1 MDINIKDPIS
11 AGIDAAKELGGKLLD
26 HFLPDPVAADKA
38 KLELERMAE
47 DGRLKRMVDETERF
61 KTEVADRQS
70 AREREAK
77 IATSADAPTLNK
89 VVLPI
94 LALAVVVLTFLLFGF
109 LLLGSD
115 PIEPNRKDI
124 IIFVCGALVGLAST
138 VINYYFGS
146 SSSSV
151 QKTEAMEQLLR
162 K

>member
-1 MDINIKDPIS
+1 MAFDPIT
-11 AGIDAAKELGGKLLD
+11 AGINLAKDVGGKLID
-26 HFLPDPVAADKA
+26 HFFPDPEQAAKA
-38 KLELERMAE
+38 QIELAQMAQ
-47 DGRLKRMVDETERF
+47 DGRLKEMVQENERF
-61 KTEVADRQS
+61 KTEVDDRKDAR
-70 AREREAK
+70 AREAQ

-94 LALAVVVLTFLLFGF
+94 LALSVVVLTFLLFGF
-109 LLLGSD
+109 LLLGSS

-124 IIFVCGALVGLAST
+124 IIFVCGALVGLSST

-151 QKTEAMEQLLR
+151 QKTEAMEQILR